1 MIERFFSDAENK
13 GPLDKHIKIT
23 SNIKKKGLS
32 FNIDLILLTLNFCD
46 IFLWFKIY
54 DTGFWKYHFP
64 ILK

>member
-1 MIERFFSDAENK
+1 MIKRFFSDAENK
-13 GPLDKHIKIT
+13 GLLDKHIKIT

-64 ILK
+64 IPK